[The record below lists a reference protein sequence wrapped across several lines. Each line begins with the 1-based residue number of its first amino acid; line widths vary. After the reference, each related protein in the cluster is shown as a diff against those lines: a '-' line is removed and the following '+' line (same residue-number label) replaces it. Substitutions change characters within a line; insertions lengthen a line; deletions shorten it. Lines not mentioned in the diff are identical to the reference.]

1 MRTTDAM
8 REVLARPI
16 AKVPAL
22 RGRQV
27 TILFYEASTRTRVSF
42 EVAAKN
48 LSADVVN
55 IAAASSSVS
64 KGESLVDTVRT
75 VEALGAHM
83 LVMRHSVS
91 GAPYLAAE
99 IFGGSVLN
107 GGDGWHAHPTQA
119 LLDLYTMRERLP
131 GGSLAGRK
139 VVILGDLLHS
149 RVARSNIWT
158 LTAAGADL
166 WLCGPATL
174 VRGFEAWAGRGAAAG
189 RRFHVTTSV
198 EEALRDADV
207 VMALRIQRERMA
219 AGLLPSLREYAARY
233 GLTRERL
240 ALARPGALVMH
251 PGPDERGRRDRAPTS
266 PPGAQSVIT
275 DQVTNGVAVRM
286 ALLYLLAGTHG
297 TGGRDRRRRERSRA
311 RTSRSAGPGWSI
323 RRRAARGRARSS
335 SATGSSRRS
344 PGSTGADAEGVEP
357 DGVVVA
363 PGFIDLHAHLR
374 EPGNEDAETVAI
386 GLAAAAHGGFT
397 TVCAMPN
404 TTPALDEPGVLAG
417 VRAAAD
423 ASGSPV
429 ELLAHRGGDGRTGR
443 GAAGGARRAG
453 RRRRRRLLGRRGAGP
468 VRVDPA
474 RGAGLRGRARA
485 ADRRARRRTP
495 SLTEGAEAND
505 GFVATVLGPAR
516 LAGRGRGDG
525 GGAGPRGPRR
535 RPAATCRAPGCT

>member
-1 MRTTDAM
+1 MMRTTDAM

-99 IFGGSVLN
+99 TFGGSVLN

-119 LLDLYTMRERLP
+119 LLDMYTMRERLP
-131 GGSLAGRK
+131 GGSLEGRK

-166 WLCGPATL
+166 WLCGPPTL

-198 EEALRDADV
+198 DDALRDADV

-219 AGLLPSLREYAARY
+219 SGLLPSLREYAARY
-233 GLTRERL
+233 GLTKERL
-240 ALARPGALVMH
+240 VLARPGALVMH
-251 PGPDERGRRDRAPTS
+251 PGPMNEGVEIAADVAA
-266 PPGAQSVIT
+266 GAQSAIT

-286 ALLYLLAGTHG
+286 AVLYLLAGTHA
-297 TGGRDRRRRERSRA
+297 A
-311 RTSRSAGPGWSI
+311 RTE
-323 RRRAARGRARSS
+323 AA
-335 SATGSSRRS
+335 
-344 PGSTGADAEGVEP
+344 
-357 DGVVVA
+357 
-363 PGFIDLHAHLR
+363 
-374 EPGNEDAETVAI
+374 
-386 GLAAAAHGGFT
+386 
-397 TVCAMPN
+397 
-404 TTPALDEPGVLAG
+404 
-417 VRAAAD
+417 
-423 ASGSPV
+423 
-429 ELLAHRGGDGRTGR
+429 
-443 GAAGGARRAG
+443 
-453 RRRRRRLLGRRGAGP
+453 
-468 VRVDPA
+468 
-474 RGAGLRGRARA
+474 
-485 ADRRARRRTP
+485 
-495 SLTEGAEAND
+495 
-505 GFVATVLGPAR
+505 
-516 LAGRGRGDG
+516 
-525 GGAGPRGPRR
+525 
-535 RPAATCRAPGCT
+535 

>member
-1 MRTTDAM
+1 VSVVVDPATPGAVAVPLVDAAPESQQVAWRHRHLLDVDGLSASEIELVMRTADAM
-8 REVLARPI
+8 REVLRRPI

-75 VEALGAHM
+75 VEALGAQM
-83 LVMRHSVS
+83 LVVRHSVS

-119 LLDLYTMRERLP
+119 LLDLYTMRERLDGP
-131 GGSLAGRK
+131 ARAEGGVSGAGSNGGLLAGRK

-166 WLCGPATL
+166 WLCGPPTL
-174 VRGFEAWAGRGAAAG
+174 LRGFEAWAARSAAAG
-189 RRFHVTTSV
+189 RRFQVTTSV
-198 EEALRDADV
+198 DDALRDADV

-251 PGPDERGRRDRAPTS
+251 PGPMNEGVEIAPDVAA
-266 PPGAQSVIT
+266 GAQSVIT
-275 DQVTNGVAVRM
+275 DQVTNGVAIRM
-286 ALLYLLAGTHG
+286 AVLYLLAGTQ
-297 TGGRDRRRRERSRA
+297 
-311 RTSRSAGPGWSI
+311 
-323 RRRAARGRARSS
+323 
-335 SATGSSRRS
+335 
-344 PGSTGADAEGVEP
+344 
-357 DGVVVA
+357 A
-363 PGFIDLHAHLR
+363 PA
-374 EPGNEDAETVAI
+374 
-386 GLAAAAHGGFT
+386 
-397 TVCAMPN
+397 
-404 TTPALDEPGVLAG
+404 
-417 VRAAAD
+417 
-423 ASGSPV
+423 
-429 ELLAHRGGDGRTGR
+429 
-443 GAAGGARRAG
+443 
-453 RRRRRRLLGRRGAGP
+453 
-468 VRVDPA
+468 
-474 RGAGLRGRARA
+474 
-485 ADRRARRRTP
+485 
-495 SLTEGAEAND
+495 
-505 GFVATVLGPAR
+505 
-516 LAGRGRGDG
+516 
-525 GGAGPRGPRR
+525 
-535 RPAATCRAPGCT
+535 